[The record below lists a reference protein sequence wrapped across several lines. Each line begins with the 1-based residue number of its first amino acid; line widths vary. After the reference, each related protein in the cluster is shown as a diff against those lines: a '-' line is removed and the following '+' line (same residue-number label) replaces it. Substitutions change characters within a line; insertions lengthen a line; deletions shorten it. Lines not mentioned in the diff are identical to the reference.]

1 MNALKMQAAK
11 AQKYAGK
18 TAKWTAVPATFL
30 VAGAANAAD
39 WSAMTTAL
47 DFSGETTAII
57 AIVGVLFSFYVVR
70 KGANL
75 LLSMIR

>member
-11 AQKYAGK
+11 ARKYAGK
-18 TAKWTAVPATFL
+18 AAIWSAVPATFL
-30 VAGAANAAD
+30 AASAANAAD
-39 WSAMTTAL
+39 WSAMTTSL
-47 DFSGETTAII
+47 DFSGETTAVI

-70 KGANL
+70 KGATL